1 MESKEKY
8 PAGWAKK
15 RKSHSHDIQ
24 LICYSSQLIQAIYGS
39 TENPDV
45 YAGCHKCSGCY
56 DVSFSAVDIDSTRVK
71 K

>member
-8 PAGWAKK
+8 PEGWAKK

-24 LICYSSQLIQAIYGS
+24 LICYGS

-45 YAGCHKCSGCY
+45 CAGCHKCSGCY
-56 DVSFSAVDIDSTRVK
+56 DVLFSAVDIDSTRVK